1 MTMGLR
7 VHQIIDEGGLK
18 IKAAQRK
25 AKSDKL
31 LETVYSSLMDSLKK
45 HRVEREKRAVT
56 YGRLEDTPIAPPE
69 KLKAKGKEKLSKE
82 EMKLRPIYEIDL
94 AKKEPPVYEIEVK
107 EKLRLLKLRLAKLA
121 KGDILQGHL

>member
-7 VHQIIDEGGLK
+7 VHQIIEEGGLK

-31 LETVYSSLMDSLKK
+31 LETVYSSLMDSFKK

-56 YGRLEDTPIAPPE
+56 CGSLEDIPIAPPE
-69 KLKAKGKEKLSKE
+69 KLKAKGKEKLSNE
-82 EMKLRPIYEIDL
+82 VKLRPIYEIDL

-107 EKLRLLKLRLAKLA
+107 EKLRLLELRLAKLA